1 MERKGLPAAAGPASH
16 RRHPL
21 PPPLAMP
28 PSVPIQYRSP
38 SSEPQMTNPPL
49 DFTDLPRLDHITPA
63 HIAPAIDTLLEEAEA
78 AVEQARNVAP
88 VTWDTFVT
96 PLQDAT
102 EKLGRAW
109 GQVTHL
115 QSVMNIPQIREAYN
129 AALPKVTRFFSAL
142 GQDQAL
148 YAQYRTLARSPG
160 FKAYDQAR
168 RKAVENALRDFRL
181 GGAELE
187 DDKRARF
194 TEVQQELASLS
205 AKFSEN
211 LLDATDAF
219 ALYVEDEAELA
230 GLPADVLAAC
240 AAAAREDGRQGW
252 KLTLHM
258 PCYLPV
264 LTYADS
270 RDLRE
275 TLYRAYG
282 VRASESG
289 PAELDNSDNIER
301 ILALR
306 AELAALLGFDSYAE
320 VSLATKMAKT
330 PDEVLGFLRELAGK
344 AKPHAQ
350 RDRAELEAFA
360 RDELGLETLEPWD
373 LAWASEKLRQSRY
386 SYSALEVKQYFTE
399 PEVLGGLFTLIL
411 DLYGLKVEQ
420 DEAPIWHEDVRFYRL
435 VDAGGRLVGQFY
447 LDPYARSGKRGGA
460 WMDDCRNRRQRA
472 GSDQTPVVYLVC
484 NFGRGVGG
492 KPATLGHDEVLTLFH
507 EMGHGLHQLLT
518 EVGTLPV
525 AGINGVEWDAVELP
539 SQFMENFCW
548 EWERV
553 RAMSAHVDTG
563 EPLPRDLFGRMLAA
577 KNFQSGMQTVR
588 QLEFA
593 LFDMLLHSG
602 AEAAKDGVMALLE
615 RVRDEVAVNRPPAWH
630 RFPHQFGHIFAGGYA
645 AGYYSYKWAEVLSA
659 DAYAAFEEAPE
670 ALAETGARF
679 RREILARGGS
689 RPALENFTAFRGRE
703 PEIDALLRHSGM
715 AA

>member
-1 MERKGLPAAAGPASH
+1 
-16 RRHPL
+16 
-21 PPPLAMP
+21 
-28 PSVPIQYRSP
+28 
-38 SSEPQMTNPPL
+38 MTNPLL
-49 DFTDLPRLDHITPA
+49 DFSGLPRFDAIRAEHV
-63 HIAPAIDTLLEEAEA
+63 APAIDALLAEA
-78 AVEQARNVAP
+78 KTAVERARTVEP
-88 VTWDTFVT
+88 VTWDAFVE

-102 EKLGRAW
+102 ERLTRAW
-109 GQVTHL
+109 RQVSHL
-115 QSVMNIPQIREAYN
+115 QAVVNTPELREAYN
-129 AALPKVTRFFSAL
+129 AALPEVTRFSSAL
-142 GQDQAL
+142 AQDQAL
-148 YAQYRTLARSPG
+148 YAQYRALAEAPEFEG
-160 FKAYDQAR
+160 YDAAR
-168 RKAVENALRDFRL
+168 RKTVENALRDFRL
-181 GGAELE
+181 GGAELPE
-187 DDKRARF
+187 DGRARF
-194 TEVQQELASLS
+194 AEVQQELATLS

-230 GLPADVLAAC
+230 GLPSDVIASC
-240 AAAAREDGRQGW
+240 RAAAEQDGRKGW

-264 LTYADS
+264 QTYADN
-270 RDLRE
+270 RGLRE

-289 PAELDNSDNIER
+289 PAGLDNSDNIER

-306 AELAALLGFDSYAE
+306 AEHAALLGFGSYAE

-330 PDEVLGFLRELAGK
+330 PDEVLAFLRELAAK
-344 AKPHAQ
+344 ARPHAE

-399 PEVLGGLFTLIL
+399 PEVLGGLFALIE

-420 DEAPIWHEDVRFYRL
+420 DEAPTWHEDVRFYRL
-435 VDAGGRLVGQFY
+435 VDAAGRLVGQFY
-447 LDPYARSGKRGGA
+447 LDPYARTGKRGGA
-460 WMDDCRNRRQRA
+460 WMSDCRNRRQRA
-472 GSDQTPVVYLVC
+472 GGDQTPVVYLVC

-518 EVGTLPV
+518 EVGALPV

-553 RAMSAHVDTG
+553 RAMSAHVDSG
-563 EPLPRDLFGRMLAA
+563 EPLPQDLFERMLAA

-593 LFDMLLHSG
+593 LFDMLLHSD
-602 AEAAKDGVMALLE
+602 AEEAKDGVMPLLE
-615 RVRDEVAVNRPPAWH
+615 RVRDEVAVNRAPEWH

-659 DAYAAFEEAPE
+659 DAYAAFEEAPD
-670 ALAETGARF
+670 ALAETGERF
-679 RREILARGGS
+679 RREILSRGGS